1 MRVSRLNEEKLDR
14 VRIAESKVR
23 IAEKRFKEALIELER
38 LLKESNEKR
47 KVTKLDSSQPWSNNL
62 SYLKELLKVS
72 IEVTDIEFTEENVK
86 KLGTYIQSPIE
97 EVYLGKI
104 GKETQFD
111 KINRKKGSRR
121 DIDRRLLLD
130 AIPKVIKNPAF
141 IIETKY
147 SQNENRHLYFKSA
160 IVKNKKYILMFV
172 VSLQDT
178 SKPKLISFQNVDD
191 IYKKIKEGDFVLF
204 EDGRKTRVKL
214 QKATSNL

>member
-1 MRVSRLNEEKLDR
+1 M
-14 VRIAESKVR
+14 
-23 IAEKRFKEALIELER
+23 
-38 LLKESNEKR
+38 
-47 KVTKLDSSQPWSNNL
+47 